1 MPASRSDHLIPMLPA
16 LAAIFSMVAAAS
28 AQEEIP
34 LFRAVQA
41 PALAKAAVP
50 AYARSRALVSIDWR
64 SWAPSGDTL
73 TPEGTAAR
81 LNLALPGGLAIRAE
95 RSRVTWQ
102 GPRKLTWVGRVGDED
117 AILSVRG
124 SAMAGVIHAQGK
136 TFEITPVRGDVHQIV
151 ELDMD
156 RLNEEELAR
165 PNDEAEE
172 RVEVEA
178 YPQSPPSEGA
188 EPVIDVLVLYD
199 NAAASAVGDIE
210 AFTASLIEQT
220 NESYIRSKIPQ
231 KLRLMHTQTVGF
243 SFTSPGS
250 LGSEP
255 TAVKLRDQYGADLV
269 SLIQGSLSGCGIGN
283 ISGPFTLVSRSC
295 ALGSKSFAHELGH
308 NMGARHNLEEDASA
322 GYAHG
327 WYNKGGNWR
336 TIMSYAISGCSCP
349 RINNFSNPD
358 VIYNG
363 VATGV
368 ADSRD
373 NARKMR
379 ERTQA
384 TSDFRKAITPTGINL
399 VVMKTGMGKVT
410 SDVAGIDC
418 GTDCSENFAL
428 GTSTKVTLIAK
439 PDSGWTFKGWSGDC
453 QGTLDCALTVNDNR
467 QATALFENP
476 NLIRFS
482 LVDAAQKKGVMDL
495 RDSTSLDMGKL
506 PAGFTVEAIPSVK
519 VGSIVFNLSGMQTLK
534 QIQST
539 APYTLFSETSAGSY
553 NPWNPQVKPGLY
565 TILATAYSGTGG
577 SGDVLGKSTIKVVF
591 KSVST
596 ELRAAES
603 VPGSRYAVRDGILE
617 LDLAE
622 AEHLSFSI
630 RSLDGKS
637 VSLAD
642 WTFAAGR
649 HSLEIPETLA
659 PGLHFLH
666 VRGADRESM
675 VKFTVLR

>member
-1 MPASRSDHLIPMLPA
+1 MPASISDILKSSLPA
-16 LAAIFSMVAAAS
+16 LAAALSLIAAAS
-28 AQEEIP
+28 AQEEQP

-50 AYARSRALVSIDWR
+50 AFARARSLVSIDWR
-64 SWAPSGDTL
+64 SWTPTGDSL
-73 TPEGTAAR
+73 SPEGTAAR
-81 LNLALPGGLAIRAE
+81 LNLALPGGLAISAV
-95 RSRVTWQ
+95 RSRVTWR
-102 GPRKLTWVGRVGDED
+102 GPRSLTWVGRVGDED

-124 SAMAGVIHAQGK
+124 NAMAGVIHAQGK
-136 TFEITPVRGDVHQIV
+136 TFEITPVQGNVHQIIEV
-151 ELDMD
+151 DMD
-156 RLNEEELAR
+156 RMNEVESDG
-165 PNDEAEE
+165 PGDEAEE
-172 RVEVEA
+172 RVEVEP
-178 YPQSPPSEGA
+178 YPQPPLAGGA
-188 EPVIDVLVLYD
+188 ETVIDVLVLYD
-199 NAAASAVGDIE
+199 NSAASAVGDIE

-220 NESYIRSKIPQ
+220 NEAYVRSKIPQ
-231 KLRLMHTQTVGF
+231 KLRLVHTRTVGF

-250 LGSEP
+250 LGSDP

-295 ALGSKSFAHELGH
+295 ALSNKSFAHELGH
-308 NMGARHNLEEDASA
+308 NMGARHNLEEDGST

-327 WYNKGGNWR
+327 WYNKAGNWR

-358 VIYNG
+358 VMHNG

-368 ADSRD
+368 ADTRD

-410 SDVAGIDC
+410 SDLPAIDC
-418 GTDCSENFAL
+418 GTDCSENFPL
-428 GTSTKVTLIAK
+428 GTSTKVTLIAR

-453 QGTLDCALTVNDNR
+453 QGTLDCALTVNDNM
-467 QATALFENP
+467 QATAMFENP
-476 NLIRFS
+476 NFIRFS
-482 LVDAAQKKGVMDL
+482 LVDAAQKKTFLDL
-495 RDSTSLDMGKL
+495 KDSTSLDMGKL
-506 PAGFTVEAIPSVK
+506 PAGFTVEAIPAAK

-534 QIQST
+534 QIQT
-539 APYTLFSETSAGSY
+539 RAPYTLFSETTTGIY

-565 TILATAYSGTGG
+565 TILATAYSGSGG

-596 ELRAAES
+596 DLRSAATDART
-603 VPGSRYAVRDGILE
+603 RYAVRDGVLE
-617 LDLAE
+617 FTLAD
-622 AEHLSFSI
+622 AEHLSLSI
-630 RSLDGKS
+630 RSLDGRS

-642 WTFAAGR
+642 WTFASGR
-649 HSLEIPETLA
+649 HALEIPETLS

-666 VRGADRESM
+666 VREADHGS
-675 VKFTVLR
+675 VLKFTILR

>member
-1 MPASRSDHLIPMLPA
+1 MPASKSRYLKSPLPA
-16 LAAIFSMVAAAS
+16 LAAVLSLIAAPS
-28 AQEEIP
+28 AQEEPP
-34 LFRAVQA
+34 LFRTVQA
-41 PALAKAAVP
+41 PALAKSAVP
-50 AYARSRALVSIDWR
+50 AFAKSRSLVSIDWR
-64 SWAPSGDTL
+64 SWAPGGDTL
-73 TPEGTAAR
+73 SSSGTAAR
-81 LNLALPGGLAIRAE
+81 LNLTLPGGQSIRAE

-124 SAMAGVIHAQGK
+124 DAMAGIIHARGK
-136 TFEITPVRGDVHQIV
+136 TFEITPVQGDVHQIV
-151 ELDMD
+151 EVDMD
-156 RLNEEELAR
+156 RLNEEESAR
-165 PNDEAEE
+165 PNDEEEE
-172 RVEVEA
+172 RVEVEP
-178 YPQSPPSEGA
+178 YPQPPLAEGA
-188 EPVIDVLVLYD
+188 ETVIDVLVLYD
-199 NAAASAVGDIE
+199 NSAASAVGDIE

-220 NESYIRSKIPQ
+220 NESYVRSKIPQ
-231 KLRLMHTQTVGF
+231 KLRLVHTQTVGF

-295 ALGSKSFAHELGH
+295 ALSSKSFAHELGH
-308 NMGARHNLEEDASA
+308 NMGARHNLEEDGSA

-327 WYNKGGNWR
+327 WYNKAGNWR
-336 TIMSYAISGCSCP
+336 TIMSYPISGCSCP

-358 VIYNG
+358 VMYNG

-368 ADSRD
+368 ADTRD

-379 ERTQA
+379 ERAQP

-399 VVMKTGMGKVT
+399 VVMKTGMGRVT
-410 SDVAGIDC
+410 SDVAAIDC

-428 GTSTKVTLIAK
+428 GTSTKVTLTAE

-453 QGTLDCALTVNDNR
+453 QGTLDCSLTVNDNK

-476 NLIRFS
+476 GFIRFS
-482 LVDAAQKKGVMDL
+482 LVDAAQKKGFLDL
-495 RDSTSLDMGKL
+495 KDSTSLDMGKL

-534 QIQST
+534 QIQTT
-539 APYTLFSETSAGSY
+539 APYTLFSESSGGIY

-565 TILATAYSGTGG
+565 TIVATAYSGTGG

-591 KSVST
+591 KSAST
-596 ELRAAES
+596 DLRTADGGAQTH
-603 VPGSRYAVRDGILE
+603 YALRDGVLE
-617 LDLAE
+617 FDLAD
-622 AEHLSFSI
+622 AEHLSLSI

-637 VSLAD
+637 LSLAD

-649 HSLEIPETLA
+649 HAVVIPEALA
-659 PGLHFLH
+659 PGVHFLH
-666 VRGADRESM
+666 VRGKGHEAT
-675 VKFTVLR
+675 VKFTVLQ